1 MRRPVATAV
10 LSTCALTTVLGGCT
24 GGDEASPSPAAD
36 PASAGSGAAAE
47 SPSAGSG
54 GELTAR
60 LVDPEGAEVGVAT
73 LTDAE
78 GGTQVDVRVTGLPPG
93 FHALHVH
100 AVGLCE
106 PDSPSPADP
115 SMTGDFL
122 SAGGHVGAGEADH
135 GEHAGDLPL
144 LFVTEAGTG
153 TLTAV
158 TDALTRD
165 QLTDE
170 DGSAVVLHAGRD
182 NYANVPER
190 YAPGGPDEMT
200 RNTGDAGGRIA
211 CGPVES

>member
-1 MRRPVATAV
+1 MRRPVVHPLVSA
-10 LSTCALTTVLGGCT
+10 CALAVVLGGCAGTDEAASGST
-24 GGDEASPSPAAD
+24 GGDAAD
-36 PASAGSGAAAE
+36 SAAASAAGA
-47 SPSAGSG
+47 GD
-54 GELTAR
+54 GEFTAR
-60 LVDPEGAEVGVAT
+60 LVDPAGGEVGVAT
-73 LTDAE
+73 FSEAE

-93 FHALHVH
+93 FHAFHVH
-100 AVGLCE
+100 AVGVCE
-106 PDSPSPADP
+106 PDSPSAADP

-122 SAGGHVGAGEADH
+122 SAGGHIGAGQADH

-144 LFVTEAGTG
+144 LYVTEEGAG

-170 DGSAVVLHAGRD
+170 DGSAVMVHAGRD
-182 NYANVPER
+182 NYAHVPER

-211 CGPVES
+211 CGPVEG